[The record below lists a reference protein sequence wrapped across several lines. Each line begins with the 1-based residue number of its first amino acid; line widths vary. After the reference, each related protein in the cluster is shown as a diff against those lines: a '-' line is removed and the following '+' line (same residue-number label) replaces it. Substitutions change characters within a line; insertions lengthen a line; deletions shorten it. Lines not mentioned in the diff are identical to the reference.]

1 MKKDSKEVDD
11 FSKKR
16 KKIVDQLDQADRTM
30 KTIQEKIQE
39 FKSKRK
45 TSGDGIETEMFAH
58 L

>member
-30 KTIQEKIQE
+30 KTI
-39 FKSKRK
+39 
-45 TSGDGIETEMFAH
+45 
-58 L
+58 